1 MKFLEFTTK
10 ATEFPNFR
18 QLRNNFG
25 TFPKF
30 TSIRK
35 PIGSGL
41 KLVATGSVSE
51 RYQITV
57 CG

>member
-10 ATEFPNFR
+10 ASEFPNFR
-18 QLRNNFG
+18 QPSNNFG
-25 TFPKF
+25 TFLKF

-35 PIGSGL
+35 PIGSSL

-51 RYQITV
+51 SYQTCV
-57 CG
+57 